1 MNYRLCPSAKA
12 IMRGGEDAPELRG
25 EVLFFQEKCSVLV
38 SARVFGL
45 PQNDSGFFALHIHEG
60 ENCGGEDFAD
70 TGGHYNP
77 EDAPHPMHAGDL
89 PPLLSCGGCAY
100 MDVKTDRFRVEN
112 IIGRTVIIHG
122 GADDFHTQPS
132 GNAGKK
138 IACGVIK
145 KV

>member
-1 MNYRLCPSAKA
+1 MNYRVCVRAKA
-12 IMRGGEDAPELRG
+12 IIRGGEDAPDLRG
-25 EVLFFQEKCSVLV
+25 EVLFFQKKCSVLV

-60 ENCGGEDFAD
+60 ENCRGEDFVY

-77 EDAPHPMHAGDL
+77 EDAPHPMHDGDL

-112 IIGRTVIIHG
+112 IIGKTVIIHG